1 MTLVAA
7 FPSHK
12 RGQKLAFSFDEDDL
26 TLAWD
31 AVRKANLA
39 PGTKV
44 AVAAGLDLPA
54 WWWSGTGLAKDDG
67 AALVLRAIATTLGP
81 SVCLHDGR
89 DLGDVEPDAE
99 AAAKAAYALAP
110 TRPEAEWQRHRLAR
124 DAPDTEADFP
134 LGAYVMPAR
143 HEAVTAERM
152 RLRSGNVASWT
163 TIGAGAAP
171 TEFQRL
177 QEAVGAY
184 HVALLDLPDGT
195 RTVALWAGAEPP
207 ATGQEARPVLRRLL
221 RTQGAWRHG
230 VKFAPV

>member
-1 MTLVAA
+1 MILVAA

-39 PGTKV
+39 PGTQV

-67 AALVLRAIATTLGP
+67 AMLVLRAIPTTLGP
-81 SVCLHDGR
+81 SVCLHGKSEEA
-89 DLGDVEPDAE
+89 DVE
-99 AAAKAAYALAP
+99 AAAKSAYALAP
-110 TRPEAEWQRHRLAR
+110 TRSEAEWQRHRTAR

-134 LGAYVMPAR
+134 LGAYVLPAR

-152 RLRSGNVASWT
+152 RLPNGNVASWT

-207 ATGQEARPVLRRLL
+207 ATGQEARFVLRRLL

-230 VKFAPV
+230 VKAAPL

>member
-31 AVRKANLA
+31 AVRKASLA
-39 PGTKV
+39 PGTRI
-44 AVAAGLDLPA
+44 AAGLELPA
-54 WWWSGTGLAKDDG
+54 WWWEGNGLTRDD
-67 AALVLRAIATTLGP
+67 AAQLILRAVPTTLGP
-81 SVCLHDGR
+81 SVCLHGR
-89 DLGDVEPDAE
+89 GEEPDVE
-99 AAAKAAYALAP
+99 AAAKSAYALAP
-110 TRPEAEWQRHRLAR
+110 ARPEAEWQRHRTAR
-124 DAPDTEADFP
+124 DAPDTEADYP
-134 LGAYVMPAR
+134 LGAYVLPAR

-152 RLRSGNVASWT
+152 RLPDGAVASWT
-163 TIGAGAAP
+163 TIGPGAAP

-184 HVALLDLPDGT
+184 HVVLADLPGGR
-195 RTVALWAGAEPP
+195 RTVALWAGAEAPV
-207 ATGQEARPVLRRLL
+207 AGQACRPVLRRLL

-230 VKFAPV
+230 IKLAGL

>member
-1 MTLVAA
+1 MNLVAA

-67 AALVLRAIATTLGP
+67 AALALRAIPTTLGP
-81 SVCLHDGR
+81 SVCLHGKSEEA
-89 DLGDVEPDAE
+89 DVE
-99 AAAKAAYALAP
+99 AAAKSAYALAP
-110 TRPEAEWQRHRLAR
+110 TRSEAEWQRHRTAR

-134 LGAYVMPAR
+134 LGAYVLPAR

-152 RLRSGNVASWT
+152 RLPNGNVASWT

-207 ATGQEARPVLRRLL
+207 ATGQQTRFVLRRLL

-230 VKFAPV
+230 VKAAPL

>member
-31 AVRKANLA
+31 AVQRANLA
-39 PGTKV
+39 PGTKL
-44 AVAAGLDLPA
+44 AAQLDLPT
-54 WWWSGTGLAKDDG
+54 WWWSGTGLVKDD
-67 AALVLRAIATTLGP
+67 AASLVLRAVPTTLGP
-81 SVCLHDGR
+81 SVCLHGAGEAP
-89 DLGDVEPDAE
+89 DLES
-99 AAAKAAYALAP
+99 AAKAAYALAP
-110 TRPEAEWQRHRLAR
+110 ARPEPEWQRHRLAR

-134 LGAYVMPAR
+134 LGAYVLPVR

-152 RLRSGNVASWT
+152 RLRSGGHVASWT

-184 HVALLDLPDGT
+184 HVALVDLPDGT
-195 RTVALWAGAEPP
+195 RTVGLWAAAEPP
-207 ATGQEARPVLRRLL
+207 ATGQAAQPVLRRLL

-230 VKFAPV
+230 IKFRPVA

>member
-1 MTLVAA
+1 MTPVTA

-12 RGQKLAFSFDEDDL
+12 RGQKLAFSFDEDEV

-31 AVRKANLA
+31 AVRRAGLA

-44 AVAAGLDLPA
+44 SAELDLPA
-54 WWWSGTGLAKDDG
+54 WWWDGTGLAREG
-67 AALVLRAIATTLGP
+67 AAPLVLRFVPTTLGP
-81 SVCLHDGR
+81 CACLHGVGDEP
-89 DLGDVEPDAE
+89 DVES
-99 AAAKAAYALAP
+99 AAKAAYALAP
-110 TRPEAEWQRHRLAR
+110 TRPEAEWQRHRAAR

-134 LGAYVMPAR
+134 LGAYVLPAR

-152 RLRSGNVASWT
+152 RLRLGPDAAVASWT
-163 TIGAGAAP
+163 TIGPGAAP

-184 HVALLDLPDGT
+184 HVALVDLPDGG
-195 RTVALWAGAEPP
+195 RTVGLWAGGEAP
-207 ATGQEARPVLRRLL
+207 ATGQPCQPVLRRLL

-230 VKFAPV
+230 IKFAPS

>member
-44 AVAAGLDLPA
+44 AAQFDLPA
-54 WWWSGTGLAKDDG
+54 WWWSGTGLAKDEN
-67 AALVLRAIATTLGP
+67 ATLVLRAIPTTLGP
-81 SVCLHDGR
+81 SVCLHGKSEEA
-89 DLGDVEPDAE
+89 DVE
-99 AAAKAAYALAP
+99 AAAKSAYALAP
-110 TRPEAEWQRHRLAR
+110 TRPETEWQRHRLAR

-134 LGAYVMPAR
+134 LGAYVLPAR
-143 HEAVTAERM
+143 HDAVTAERM
-152 RLRSGNVASWT
+152 RLPDAAVASWT

-184 HVALLDLPDGT
+184 HVALLDLPGGG

-230 VKFAPV
+230 VKFTATQQ

>member
-1 MTLVAA
+1 MTLIAA
-7 FPSHK
+7 FPSHR

-31 AVRKANLA
+31 AAVRATIPVGA
-39 PGTKV
+39 KV
-44 AVAAGLDLPA
+44 AAELDLPS
-54 WWWSGTGLAKDDG
+54 WWWAGTGLVKDDG
-67 AALVLRAIATTLGP
+67 APLVLRAVPTTLGP
-81 SVCLHDGR
+81 SVCLHARGEQP
-89 DLGDVEPDAE
+89 DVE

-134 LGAYVMPAR
+134 LGAYVLPAR

-152 RLRSGNVASWT
+152 RLRLGPEARVASWT

-184 HVALLDLPDGT
+184 HVALVDLPGGA
-195 RTVALWAGAEPP
+195 RTVGLWAGAEAPR
-207 ATGQEARPVLRRLL
+207 TGQEARPVLRRLL

-230 VKFAPV
+230 VKFAPLP

>member
-1 MTLVAA
+1 MTLVTA

-12 RGQKLAFSFDEDDL
+12 RGQKLAFSFDEDEV

-31 AVRKANLA
+31 AVRRAALA

-44 AVAAGLDLPA
+44 SAELDLPA
-54 WWWSGTGLAKDDG
+54 WWWVGTGLAKD
-67 AALVLRAIATTLGP
+67 AAAPIVLRFIPTTLGP
-81 SVCLHDGR
+81 CACLHDASS
-89 DLGDVEPDAE
+89 DPDVE
-99 AAAKAAYALAP
+99 AAAKAAYTLAP
-110 TRPEAEWQRHRLAR
+110 TRPEAEWQRHRTAR

-134 LGAYVMPAR
+134 LGAYVLPAR

-152 RLRSGNVASWT
+152 QLRLGPDAAVASWT
-163 TIGAGAAP
+163 TIGPGAAP

-184 HVALLDLPDGT
+184 HVVLVDLPDGR
-195 RTVALWAGAEPP
+195 RTVGLWGSGEAP
-207 ATGQEARPVLRRLL
+207 ATGQPCQPVLRRLL

-230 VKFAPV
+230 VKFAPLP